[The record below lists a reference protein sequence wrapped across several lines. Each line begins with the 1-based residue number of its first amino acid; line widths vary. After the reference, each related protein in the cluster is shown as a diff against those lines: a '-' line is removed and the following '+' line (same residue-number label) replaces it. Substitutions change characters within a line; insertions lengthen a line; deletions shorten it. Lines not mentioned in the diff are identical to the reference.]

1 MEIPWWEGCVEA
13 DAVRRNRELQRRFY
27 GEPLGDRLRRLLAAL
42 GVSQTVLAD
51 TLGVSPP
58 MLSQLMSGRR
68 VKIGTPAVWGR
79 LVMLEERVGHATGDR
94 AAVVALLAEV
104 RAAEPRAEV
113 PLARRRP
120 PDDDRSY
127 ELLRTAAGPDELARA
142 ADTLDGG
149 FPSLASLLRRAAGR

>member
-1 MEIPWWEGCVEA
+1 VEA

-27 GEPLGDRLRRLLAAL
+27 GEPLGDRLRRLLGAL

-51 TLGVSPP
+51 TLGLSPP

-79 LVMLEERVGHATGDR
+79 LVMLEERVAGGHATGDR

-113 PLARRRP
+113 PLARRRTP
-120 PDDDRSY
+120 DDRSC
-127 ELLRTAAGPDELARA
+127 ELLRTVAGPDELARA
-142 ADTLDGG
+142 AETLDGG

>member
-1 MEIPWWEGCVEA
+1 MEA

-27 GEPLGDRLRRLLAAL
+27 GEPLGDRLRRLLGAL

-51 TLGVSPP
+51 TLGLSPP

-79 LVMLEERVGHATGDR
+79 LVMLEERVAGGHAAGDR

-113 PLARRRP
+113 SFARRRT
-120 PDDDRSY
+120 PDDPSC
-127 ELLRTAAGPDELARA
+127 ELLRTVAGPDELARA
-142 ADTLDGG
+142 AETLDGG

>member
-1 MEIPWWEGCVEA
+1 VEA

-27 GEPLGDRLRRLLAAL
+27 GEPLGDRLRRLLGAL

-79 LVMLEERVGHATGDR
+79 LVMLEEGVAGGQAGDR
-94 AAVVALLAEV
+94 GAVVALLAQV

-113 PLARRRP
+113 PRARRRP
-120 PDDDRSY
+120 PDDDRSC
-127 ELLRTAAGPDELARA
+127 ELLRTVAGPDELARA

>member
-1 MEIPWWEGCVEA
+1 VEA

-27 GEPLGDRLRRLLAAL
+27 GEPLGDRLRRLLGAL

-51 TLGVSPP
+51 TLGLSPP

-79 LVMLEERVGHATGDR
+79 LVMLEERVAGGHAAGDG

-113 PLARRRP
+113 PLARRRTP
-120 PDDDRSY
+120 DDRSC
-127 ELLRTAAGPDELARA
+127 ELLRTVAGPDELARA
-142 ADTLDGG
+142 AETLDGG

>member
-1 MEIPWWEGCVEA
+1 MEA

-27 GEPLGDRLRRLLAAL
+27 GEPLGDRLRRLLSAL
-42 GVSQTVLAD
+42 AVSQTVLAD
-51 TLGVSPP
+51 TLGLSPP

-79 LVMLEERVGHATGDR
+79 LVMLEERVAGGHATGDR

-113 PLARRRP
+113 PLARRRTP
-120 PDDDRSY
+120 DDRSC
-127 ELLRTAAGPDELARA
+127 ELLRTVAGPDELARA
-142 ADTLDGG
+142 AETLDGG
-149 FPSLASLLRRAAGR
+149 FPSLARLLRRAAGR